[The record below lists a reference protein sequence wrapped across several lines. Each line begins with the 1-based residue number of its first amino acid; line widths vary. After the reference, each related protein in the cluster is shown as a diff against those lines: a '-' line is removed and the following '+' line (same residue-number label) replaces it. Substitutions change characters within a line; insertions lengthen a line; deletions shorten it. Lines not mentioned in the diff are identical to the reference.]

1 MTPDTT
7 TPQIGQTHA
16 QAACR
21 PPLEALVDITLIRG
35 LITLLLLISFLAIVA
50 YAWSGKNKARFDEA
64 AQLPLNEPNE
74 NENG

>member
-1 MTPDTT
+1 M
-7 TPQIGQTHA
+7 
-16 QAACR
+16 
-21 PPLEALVDITLIRG
+21 DITLIRG
-35 LITLLLLISFLAIVA
+35 LVTLFLLISFLAIVA